1 LTKMKQ
7 LPLFMLSVLIT
18 TLITAC
24 EKNDSDIPQLT
35 SVNVVHAV
43 VNASAVKVNTTGSA
57 ITYISY
63 TDSIK
68 FGASKLYSLVAGSA
82 TPLSIVATA
91 DTTKPLFNTHLS
103 ISAGEMYSLFLAGQ
117 YPAADTVW
125 VKEELNNYT
134 DSLIGIRFINLSP
147 NSGPVKINIKG
158 NTTQNETADLSYK
171 QISTFKQYAAKSVN
185 PNYQFEVR
193 DAVTSTLLTS
203 FTLAYTRFHN
213 HTLVIKGLTGVTGTN
228 AIGVFSVS
236 PY

>member
-1 LTKMKQ
+1 MKQ
-7 LPLFMLSVLIT
+7 LSVFILSVIIT
-18 TLITAC
+18 SLITAC
-24 EKNDSDIPQLT
+24 EKNDRDIPQLT
-35 SVNVVHAV
+35 SVNIVHAV

-68 FGASKLYSLVAGSA
+68 FGAAKLYSLVAGNA

-91 DTTKPLFNTHLS
+91 DTIKPLVNAQLS

-117 YPAADTVW
+117 YPTADTVW
-125 VKEELNNYT
+125 VKDEVNNYT

-147 NSGPVKINIKG
+147 NSSSLKINIKG
-158 NTTQNETADLSYK
+158 NTTQNEVTDLAYK
-171 QISTFKQYAAKSVN
+171 QLTAFKQYAAKSAN
-185 PNYQFEVR
+185 TNYQFEVR
-193 DAVTSTLLTS
+193 DVATSTLLAS
-203 FTLAYTRFHN
+203 FTLAYNRFHN

-228 AIGVFSVS
+228 AISIFSVS